1 MPLPRR
7 WLQPLYSR
15 VITSPATRR
24 LWRAGHD
31 WMSRATRQTPVLTLW
46 AGFDDP
52 ESYLL
57 VQCLPP
63 LLEHYALSLEIGLTP
78 PRAPLTELDTLNAW
92 HLAQQH
98 QLSFHSLTPPHPA
111 DCRLAER
118 ILMASAG
125 MPPADR
131 LCLLRQLFVCVW
143 EHQPGK
149 LETLALR
156 FPPVSHDEALQKL
169 QAWSDRAPD
178 DAEWRT
184 TARLVYHGESFI
196 SLDDLPELV
205 ARLEESPL
213 SRPNG
218 SPELTAGFSPG
229 SSFLV
234 NDPEMLA
241 GIRSHRYGLDF
252 YFCFRDP
259 YSYLNLDDVIALSDH
274 YGLRLRLLPVTLP
287 DDGASSQASLPPAG
301 LLWRS
306 ARRAAR
312 RRLPFGE
319 VCIPDSSGIRHCHAL
334 LEYAAGHGRERQM
347 ARSLLQGIWAGGRD
361 LSYKPHRASVLR
373 QSGFSTTGPE
383 AVPPAD
389 AALRKAHEAQI
400 RLGLP
405 CVPALVLHAGS
416 TLALCGS
423 DRLGALDMALA
434 DTLDNKNM
442 E

>member
-15 VITSPATRR
+15 VITSPVTRR

-31 WMSRATRQTPVLTLW
+31 WLSRATRQAPVLTLW

-52 ESYLL
+52 ESFLL
-57 VQCLPP
+57 VQSLPP
-63 LLEHYALSLEIGLTP
+63 LLEHYALSLEVNLTP
-78 PRAPLTELDTLNAW
+78 PRAPVTGLDIQNAW

-98 QLSFHSLTPPHPA
+98 QLSFHALTPPHPA

-143 EHQPGK
+143 EHQAGK

-156 FPPVSHDEALQKL
+156 FPPVSHDEALQTL
-169 QAWSDRAPD
+169 QTWSEANSHDT
-178 DAEWRT
+178 ESRT
-184 TARLVYHGESFI
+184 KTRLVYQGETFI
-196 SLDDLPELV
+196 GLDDLPEL
-205 ARLEESPL
+205 AERLEES
-213 SRPNG
+213 SPNLPNAN
-218 SPELTAGFSPG
+218 PELTTGFSPG
-229 SSFLV
+229 SGFLV

-241 GIRSHRYGLDF
+241 GIRSHRYCLDF

-287 DDGASSQASLPPAG
+287 DGGASSPALLPPAG

-312 RRLPFGE
+312 RRQPFGE
-319 VCIPDSSGIRHCHAL
+319 VCMPDPSGIRHCHAL
-334 LEYAAGHGRERQM
+334 LAYAAGHGRERQM
-347 ARSLLQGIWAGGRD
+347 TRSLLQGIWAGGRD
-361 LSYKPHRASVLR
+361 LTCKPHRASVLR
-373 QSGFSTTGPE
+373 QSGFSTTEPE
-383 AVPPAD
+383 AIPPAD
-389 AALRKAHEAQI
+389 ATLHKAHEALI
-400 RLGLP
+400 RLGLA

-423 DRLGALDMALA
+423 DRLGALDMAVA
-434 DTLDNKNM
+434 DTLDNKNT